1 MEQLQ
6 HLGTRAAPPPR
17 QWYIYYAAAPVPGSP
32 FTGQRTGVLE
42 CDTPLGDY
50 RDRGMLYTGDNP
62 DGKTDNI
69 WAIDMT
75 IFEHRGELYAVWS
88 GWERQRDTDATDQ
101 LLYIARMESP
111 TRIGP
116 RILLSRP
123 DQPWEQGDHIALQEG
138 PSALRHGDDLF
149 IVYSTRGSWS
159 RHYKLGQ
166 LRLRT
171 PDSDPLNPA
180 SWIKSG
186 PIFTGNDRIHGV
198 GHASFTTSPDG
209 NEYWIYYHSK
219 KIRYTTGGATYACN
233 ASTSTPR
240 ATPASE
246 SPQSRGPTPCP
257 RGHPNTRTDMSE
269 LYDIF
274 REHPHISTD
283 TRNIGADSIFFAL
296 RGATF
301 DGNRFAA
308 EALDKG
314 AAYAVVDDP
323 AAVTDERM
331 VLVGDT
337 LGALQEL
344 AREHR
349 RRLAIPILAISG
361 SNGKT
366 TTKELVSRV
375 LAERFEVY
383 ATRGNLN
390 NHIGVPLTLLAMTRD
405 TQFGVVEMGAS
416 ACGEIALLASIAEPN
431 YGILTNIGRA
441 HLEGFGGPEGVRR
454 GKGELFDYLAA
465 NGGRAFVPR
474 EDEMLT
480 NMAAERDGL
489 AAEYYSITLAED
501 LENHLEGHYN
511 RFNIAAAV
519 AVGRYFDVADERIR
533 HAVGS
538 YVPDNNRSQ
547 RTETGRNTLIVDCYN
562 ANPSSMRASVAN
574 FLAEP
579 PGMRTRRLLI
589 LGDMLELGAW
599 SAEEHAAVIRLAAQA
614 PQTEVMLVGQEF
626 AKARADMEPQPAR
639 ITLFAD
645 REHLIAALRTHPVD
659 NALVLIKGSRGI
671 GLEKAVGEL

>member
-1 MEQLQ
+1 
-6 HLGTRAAPPPR
+6 
-17 QWYIYYAAAPVPGSP
+17 
-32 FTGQRTGVLE
+32 
-42 CDTPLGDY
+42 
-50 RDRGMLYTGDNP
+50 
-62 DGKTDNI
+62 
-69 WAIDMT
+69 
-75 IFEHRGELYAVWS
+75 
-88 GWERQRDTDATDQ
+88 
-101 LLYIARMESP
+101 
-111 TRIGP
+111 
-116 RILLSRP
+116 
-123 DQPWEQGDHIALQEG
+123 
-138 PSALRHGDDLF
+138 
-149 IVYSTRGSWS
+149 
-159 RHYKLGQ
+159 
-166 LRLRT
+166 
-171 PDSDPLNPA
+171 
-180 SWIKSG
+180 
-186 PIFTGNDRIHGV
+186 
-198 GHASFTTSPDG
+198 
-209 NEYWIYYHSK
+209 
-219 KIRYTTGGATYACN
+219 
-233 ASTSTPR
+233 
-240 ATPASE
+240 
-246 SPQSRGPTPCP
+246 
-257 RGHPNTRTDMSE
+257 MSE

-519 AVGRYFDVADERIR
+519 ISTSPTSVSAMLSAAMSPTTTARSAPRRGATRSSWTVTTPTPRVCGHRSRI
-533 HAVGS
+533 S
-538 YVPDNNRSQ
+538 S
-547 RTETGRNTLIVDCYN
+547 
-562 ANPSSMRASVAN
+562 PSRPACA
-574 FLAEP
+574 P
-579 PGMRTRRLLI
+579 
-589 LGDMLELGAW
+589 
-599 SAEEHAAVIRLAAQA
+599 AAC
-614 PQTEVMLVGQEF
+614 
-626 AKARADMEPQPAR
+626 
-639 ITLFAD
+639 
-645 REHLIAALRTHPVD
+645 
-659 NALVLIKGSRGI
+659 
-671 GLEKAVGEL
+671 

>member
-1 MEQLQ
+1 
-6 HLGTRAAPPPR
+6 
-17 QWYIYYAAAPVPGSP
+17 
-32 FTGQRTGVLE
+32 
-42 CDTPLGDY
+42 
-50 RDRGMLYTGDNP
+50 
-62 DGKTDNI
+62 
-69 WAIDMT
+69 
-75 IFEHRGELYAVWS
+75 
-88 GWERQRDTDATDQ
+88 
-101 LLYIARMESP
+101 
-111 TRIGP
+111 
-116 RILLSRP
+116 
-123 DQPWEQGDHIALQEG
+123 
-138 PSALRHGDDLF
+138 
-149 IVYSTRGSWS
+149 
-159 RHYKLGQ
+159 
-166 LRLRT
+166 
-171 PDSDPLNPA
+171 
-180 SWIKSG
+180 
-186 PIFTGNDRIHGV
+186 
-198 GHASFTTSPDG
+198 
-209 NEYWIYYHSK
+209 
-219 KIRYTTGGATYACN
+219 
-233 ASTSTPR
+233 
-240 ATPASE
+240 
-246 SPQSRGPTPCP
+246 
-257 RGHPNTRTDMSE
+257 MSE

-519 AVGRYFDVADERIR
+519 AVANLMVASIGERSGELALLKALGATDA
-533 HAVGS
+533 AVS
-538 YVPDNNRSQ
+538 R
-547 RTETGRNTLIVDCYN
+547 L
-562 ANPSSMRASVAN
+562 M
-574 FLAEP
+574 LAE
-579 PGMRTRRLLI
+579 TAAISL
-589 LGDMLELGAW
+589 LGAIVGALLGSGVAQLIGRVVFGSGITMRPMVFVLVFVLLAVTVLLA
-599 SAEEHAAVIRLAAQA
+599 SASSIRSILNLKPA
-614 PQTEVMLVGQEF
+614 EVLHG
-626 AKARADMEPQPAR
+626 R
-639 ITLFAD
+639 
-645 REHLIAALRTHPVD
+645 
-659 NALVLIKGSRGI
+659 
-671 GLEKAVGEL
+671 